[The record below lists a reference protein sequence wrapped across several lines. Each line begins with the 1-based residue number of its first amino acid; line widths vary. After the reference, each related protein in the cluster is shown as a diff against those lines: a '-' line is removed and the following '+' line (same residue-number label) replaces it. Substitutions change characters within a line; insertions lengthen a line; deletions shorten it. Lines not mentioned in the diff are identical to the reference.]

1 MSYVSAN
8 NPNSYLLFSIH
19 ISHRYTRL
27 IIYNCYKLDFFLKF
41 ESFRFM
47 ICSHLSTKSPSAHN
61 KNPDL
66 FPPHSISFAVLL
78 TIFKV
83 LLFCEKKILK
93 FLYYYFVHSADT
105 MKYNETWSG
114 IKIAAKIRCDRC
126 VTGSV
131 YCRIIHDKIAVN
143 ITMI

>member
-1 MSYVSAN
+1 MSYVLAN
-8 NPNSYLLFSIH
+8 IPDSYMLCSIH
-19 ISHRYTRL
+19 ISHRYTLL

-41 ESFRFM
+41 ESNRFM
-47 ICSHLSTKSPSAHN
+47 ICLHLSTKSLSAHN

-66 FPPHSISFAVLL
+66 FPPHSINFENCFAVLRK
-78 TIFKV
+78 KV
-83 LLFCEKKILK
+83 LK